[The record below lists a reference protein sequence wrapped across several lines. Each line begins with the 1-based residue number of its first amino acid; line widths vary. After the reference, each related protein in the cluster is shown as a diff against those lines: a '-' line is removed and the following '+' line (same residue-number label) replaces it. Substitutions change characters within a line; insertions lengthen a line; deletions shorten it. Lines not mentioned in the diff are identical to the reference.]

1 MDNRQLN
8 AWRTLA
14 ARALG
19 LFIPKI
25 SDRTPTLLDDKVD
38 DLLRELSN
46 QSLRPI
52 GSPPYVGIFGDRPLS
67 DLRQRAAGG
76 IRIFLEHLEADGLV
90 AVDEK
95 ADELIRSLRGFAL
108 SRPIGV
114 HPYEGLFGYTT
125 ASVSILQLMTWR
137 RMAGKRLQQLV
148 DQIPDPMTTPADAQA
163 DTLLRALA
171 GQPTRP
177 QGRLPYAGLFVVPS
191 SLPFPDLRMRAADTL
206 KVFVDHLTSDR
217 IGSQDAVIDNA
228 IRTISTLR
236 GIAQLPPRPVGRL
249 PYEGLFPLIS
259 EVTEAQLRQIAP
271 RAAASQ
277 LRKFLA
283 PLNITMAEF
292 GINTPLRQAH
302 FLAQLAHE
310 SGEFNYVEEISDGT
324 QYEGRLDLGNVVN
337 GDGPR
342 FKGRGLIQITGRANY
357 TSCSIGLALGS
368 QLVERPKRLTE
379 NDLAAR
385 SAGWF
390 WSVNRLN
397 TLADTDNVVAVTRV
411 INGGA
416 NGLADRSVKLAN
428 AKQAFNI

>member
-8 AWRTLA
+8 AWRILA

-19 LFIPKI
+19 MFIPGI
-25 SDRTPTLLDDKVD
+25 SDPTPTLLDDRVD
-38 DLLRELSN
+38 DLLRELSG
-46 QSLRPI
+46 QPLRPI
-52 GSPPYVGIFGDRPLS
+52 GSPPYVGIFGDRPLT

-76 IRIFLEHLEADGLV
+76 IRIFLEHLDADGLE

-95 ADELIRSLRGFAL
+95 ADELIRSLRGFSL
-108 SRPIGV
+108 SRPTGV

-125 ASVSILQLMTWR
+125 ASVSVLQLMAWR
-137 RMAGKRLQQLV
+137 RLAGQRLQQLV
-148 DQIPDPMTTPADAQA
+148 DQIPDPMATPADAQA

-171 GQPTRP
+171 GQPARP
-177 QGRLPYAGLFVVPS
+177 QGRSPYIGLFIVPG
-191 SLPFPDLRMRAADTL
+191 SLPFPEFRMRAADAL
-206 KVFVDHLTSDR
+206 KMFVDHLTSDR

-236 GIAQLPPRPVGRL
+236 GIVQLPPRPMGRL
-249 PYEGLFPLIS
+249 PYEGLFPRIS
-259 EVTEAQLRQIAP
+259 EVNEAQLRRIAP
-271 RAAASQ
+271 RAATSQ
-277 LRKFLA
+277 LRKFVA

-292 GINTPLRQAH
+292 GIDTPLRQAH

-310 SGEFNYVEEISDGT
+310 SGEFNFVEEISDGT

-357 TSCSIGLALGS
+357 TACSVGLALGN
-368 QLVERPKRLTE
+368 QLVERPTRLTE
-379 NDLAAR
+379 DELAAR

-411 INGGA
+411 INGGE

-428 AKQAFNI
+428 AKQAFRI